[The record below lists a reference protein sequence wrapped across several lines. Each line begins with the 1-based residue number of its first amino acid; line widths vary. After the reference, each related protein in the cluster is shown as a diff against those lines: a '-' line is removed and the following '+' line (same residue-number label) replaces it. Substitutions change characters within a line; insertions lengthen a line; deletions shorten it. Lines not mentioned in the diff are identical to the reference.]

1 MDTKKLLI
9 FLADDDQDD
18 RMFFLEAIDEIL
30 LETETKTFENGVDL
44 MSELLDKDTPLPD
57 LIFLDLNM
65 PLMSGEECLED
76 IRNEPELVEIPI
88 IIYSGFIDLDKI
100 SMLRKKGATRYLQ
113 KPTSF
118 NSLLKLIEQGINSLF
133 GSEHGPNYIIKDG

>member
-133 GSEHGPNYIIKDG
+133 ESEHGPNYIIKDG